1 MDACVMCRRNVQQ
14 AENWIK
20 CHLWGGFAIFHWRCF
35 GEYLNRERT
44 TGRERG
50 MGGAATARER
60 KCLKNPHFLRTKRS
74 KCHVFESSNGDWKS
88 GRRSRV

>member
-35 GEYLNRERT
+35 GEYLPNRERA

-50 MGGAATARER
+50 LGSQPQRLGAKGKTPTFESGE
-60 KCLKNPHFLRTKRS
+60 RS
-74 KCHVFESSNGDWKS
+74 KCHVS
-88 GRRSRV
+88 